1 MSENRQPGNQMTL
14 ACPAKLNLTLR
25 ILSRRADGFHELE
38 SLMVPVGLF
47 DTLSFRRTSDCRIS
61 LSCRWAAGFGKLAGS
76 GGKAG
81 FRDATSGQEL
91 DDSLPPATQNLAYRA
106 VERLWR
112 ESGQHHGAV
121 VTLIKRIPAAA
132 GLGGASS
139 DAAHALVAANRV
151 WELGMSPHHL
161 ASIAAELGSDVPMF
175 LTRTPVIARGRG
187 EQLEPTRL
195 PQLHLV
201 LVKPAA
207 GLSTPDVYRELRLHE
222 CAPQGPTASDV
233 AGHLVAG
240 DIRRAEAGMVND
252 LERPARRLSLA
263 VGETFATLASLGLR
277 PAMSGSGDCCF
288 AFCRSARAAR
298 RAAARLRSRGE
309 LRAYPVATL

>member
-47 DTLSFRRTSDCRIS
+47 DTLNFRRTFDRRIS
-61 LSCRWAAGFGKLAGS
+61 LSCRWAAGCGKLARVGGS
-76 GGKAG
+76 
-81 FRDATSGQEL
+81 EL
-91 DDSLPPATQNLAYRA
+91 DEDDSLPPVTQNLAYRA

-112 ESGQHHGAV
+112 ESGQQHGADI
-121 VTLIKRIPAAA
+121 TLIKRIPAAA

-151 WELGMSPHHL
+151 WELGMSPQHL

-187 EQLEPTRL
+187 EQLEPTCL

-207 GLSTPDVYRELRLHE
+207 GLSTPDVYRELRLDE
-222 CAPQGPTASDV
+222 CEPQGPTASDV

-240 DIRRAEAGMVND
+240 DMRRAEAGMVND

-309 LRAYPVATL
+309 LRAYPVTTL